1 MLSLYLQPE
10 KAEVRQSIKYNQD
23 DSVLLSNQ
31 AKQMLST
38 QDQAAE
44 SKKEDEGKESVQI
57 SSSIG
62 RTSRITGL
70 HREDVAALY
79 RSIDK
84 LT

>member
-1 MLSLYLQPE
+1 MPSLYSQLE
-10 KAEVRQSIKYNQD
+10 KADLHQDFKKNQD
-23 DSVLLSNQ
+23 PVQLSDQ
-31 AKQMLST
+31 AKQLLTNQSK
-38 QDQAAE
+38 E
-44 SKKEDEGKESVQI
+44 SEKEETGKESVQI